1 MKIQAFVI
9 AGLLFPASLFAQSIK
24 QPMISSSEDPS
35 TNITEINTTAQNT
48 VVTFKYTS
56 PAKGAWVQL
65 NKSMYLQDANGEE
78 RYEYLRSEGIPL
90 RPEKLVTNADNQE
103 VTFKVYF
110 KKLKPDTKEINVIER
125 ARSIH
130 EMNDGI
136 NFLNFYRVSLQNSR
150 PAGNSTDAN
159 RVDVMVMPPPSVQSL
174 DYSPVIKGDME
185 ASMGPMMSKMY
196 TSMLTSQL
204 AIYDNPEITA
214 QLARI
219 TKSYYDALIKVGFPA
234 DAALKIIIA
243 KPLVSTEGIK

>member
-35 TNITEINTTAQNT
+35 TTITEINTTAQNT

-78 RYEYLRSEGIPL
+78 RYGYLRSEGIPL

-150 PAGNSTDAN
+150 SAGNSTDAN
-159 RVDVMVMPPPSVQSL
+159 RVDVMVMPPPPVQGM
-174 DYSPVIKGDME
+174 PE
-185 ASMGPMMSKMY
+185 NMGPMMSKMY

-204 AIYDNPEITA
+204 AVYDNPEITA
-214 QLARI
+214 QLAKI